1 MFIVCEDISTT
12 NTRDFLLPSIQNLLK
27 DPDVLDPAHKEALEI
42 IIRERSGL
50 TFESI
55 SSKVMGAHI
64 GLASSVS
71 SFFGDSGLLG
81 KKEAALGVTTE
92 QLPHEVV
99 PVGPASQPSPQAAPS
114 PDDTAFRRIMRGGFG
129 DMLRGKG
136 KGVDESPK

>member
-1 MFIVCEDISTT
+1 VFILWKEISTT
-12 NTRDFLLPSIQNLLK
+12 NLRDFLLPSIQNLLR
-27 DPDVLDPAHKEALEI
+27 DPDALDPAHKEALEI

-81 KKEAALGVTTE
+81 KKEAASGVTTD
-92 QLPHEVV
+92 QISHEVV
-99 PVGPASQPSPQAAPS
+99 PVGPASQPSPQAASS
-114 PDDTAFRRIMRGGFG
+114 PDDTAFRRIMRGGLG
-129 DMLRGKG
+129 DMLRGKS